1 MKIKS
6 KNIIQAII
14 QALSILILFLPC
26 VYTEE
31 IWVDISGHGGHYQ
44 LKNETAASF
53 FRKLTMLNEGQFLG
67 ILVVCLMVI
76 LMIMLIVQIAKRNHI
91 QIVPILALASSVLFF
106 FYSLTC
112 TEEPWDSGWGP
123 SVYDAYTVSIGF
135 ILILTLQLTMVIIG
149 FISNSRIKQNGI
161 IEEEKSQYIQSNI
174 SSADELGKYK
184 ELLDKG
190 VITQEEF
197 ETKKKQLLGL

>member
-6 KNIIQAII
+6 KNIIQVII
-14 QALSILILFLPC
+14 QALSILMLFLPC

-44 LKNETAASF
+44 LKNETAVSF
-53 FRKLTMLNEGQFLG
+53 FRKLTMLNEGRFLG
-67 ILVVCLMVI
+67 VLVVCLMVI

-91 QIVPILALASSVLFF
+91 QVVPIMALVSTVLFF

-123 SVYDAYTVSIGF
+123 SAYDEYSVAFGF
-135 ILILTLQLTMVIIG
+135 VLILALQITMVLIG

-161 IEEEKSQYIQSNI
+161 IEDEKSRYIQNNI
-174 SSADELGKYK
+174 SNADELGKYK

-197 ETKKKQLLGL
+197 DAKKRQLLGL